1 MAKKR
6 TIPKSPEGHKNYF
19 IIDAK
24 VLVYLAL
31 PQMNKSKYI
40 KFTDHEEQLRAERC
54 LEYWRIIKK
63 QLRKNQARIYVPD
76 VCIAEAFKVL
86 AKWYYKKK
94 FIENA
99 SSYYQATIRL
109 RRLISTPHKEMSKA
123 GRQVKI
129 HDVGTNRDIIISV
142 DRFFEQMYK
151 VSKEVQTSDLILLAS
166 TKYLIDFFD
175 IPRDHIYILTCDKKL
190 VKLITSIQEL
200 PNAINPTED
209 RYRANKTF
217 I

>member
-1 MAKKR
+1 LAKKR

-19 IIDAK
+19 IIDAN

-31 PQMNKSKYI
+31 PQMNRSKYI
-40 KFTDHEEQLRAERC
+40 KFTDHKEQLRAERC
-54 LEYWRIIKK
+54 LEYWKIINK
-63 QLRKNQARIYVPD
+63 QLKKIQARIYVPD

-86 AKWYYKKK
+86 AKRYYKKK
-94 FIENA
+94 YFQN
-99 SSYYQATIRL
+99 SGSYYQATERL
-109 RRLISTPHKEMSKA
+109 RKLISTPHKEMSKA

-142 DRFFEQMYK
+142 DRFFERMYRGG
-151 VSKEVQTSDLILLAS
+151 KEVQTSDLILLAAA
-166 TKYLIDFFD
+166 KYLMDFYD
-175 IPRDHIYILTCDKKL
+175 ISRDHLYILTCDNKL
-190 VKLITSIQEL
+190 VNLISCIQEL

-209 RYRANKTF
+209 RYRADKTF

>member
-1 MAKKR
+1 MARKR

-19 IIDAK
+19 IIDAN

-31 PQMNKSKYI
+31 PQMNRSKYI
-40 KFTDHEEQLRAERC
+40 KFTDHKEQLRTERC
-54 LEYWRIIKK
+54 LEYWKIINK
-63 QLRKNQARIYVPD
+63 QLKENQARIYVPD

-94 FIENA
+94 YFQN
-99 SSYYQATIRL
+99 SRSYNQATKRL
-109 RRLISTPHKEMSKA
+109 RKLISTPHREMSKA

-129 HDVGTNRDIIISV
+129 HDLGTNRDIIISV
-142 DRFFEQMYK
+142 DRFFERMYRGG
-151 VSKEVQTSDLILLAS
+151 KEVQTSDLILLAAA
-166 TKYLIDFFD
+166 KYLMDFYD
-175 IPRDHIYILTCDKKL
+175 ISRDYLYILTCDNKL
-190 VKLITSIQEL
+190 VKLISRIQEL

-209 RYRANKTF
+209 RYRADKTF